1 MTPPFTRSRQ
11 FRAVGVYYKPRPDGR
26 IHLEAIPAD
35 SRKEWVILGTAIP
48 RERLSD
54 FIPACIASRVL
65 SGEGERDPHHL
76 AFFIDFN
83 FTVSL

>member
-1 MTPPFTRSRQ
+1 MTAPFTRSRQ
-11 FRAVGVYYKPRPDGR
+11 FKAVGVYYKPRTDGR

-35 SRKEWVILGTAIP
+35 DRKEWVILGVAIP
-48 RERLSD
+48 RDRLSD
-54 FIPACIASRVL
+54 FLPACIASRVL

-76 AFFIDFN
+76 AFFVYSH